1 MHQVANPEL
10 SQNYSNAFENLDQ
23 EESGYAIDDQ
33 RDEIGS
39 NHNNY
44 ELLMNA

>member
-10 SQNYSNAFENLDQ
+10 SQNYSNAFETHDQ
-23 EESGYAIDDQ
+23 ESGYAIDDQ

-44 ELLMNA
+44 ELLLNAQ